1 MEHTF
6 QPWLNCLKKNMRLSN
21 LIIQPHNANTLL
33 KNNKWE
39 LKNNTFMF
47 YEDAALKE
55 FNAVYQEMVQLN
67 TQMQEITQQHQ
78 RALESKL

>member
-1 MEHTF
+1 MLF
-6 QPWLNCLKKNMRLSN
+6 A
-21 LIIQPHNANTLL
+21 IL

-39 LKNNTFMF
+39 LKNNPFMF

-55 FNAVYQEMVQLN
+55 FNTVYQEMVQLN
-67 TQMQEITQQHQ
+67 TQMQEISQQHQ

>member
-1 MEHTF
+1 
-6 QPWLNCLKKNMRLSN
+6 
-21 LIIQPHNANTLL
+21 
-33 KNNKWE
+33 
-39 LKNNTFMF
+39 MF

>member
-1 MEHTF
+1 
-6 QPWLNCLKKNMRLSN
+6 
-21 LIIQPHNANTLL
+21 
-33 KNNKWE
+33 
-39 LKNNTFMF
+39 MF

-55 FNAVYQEMVQLN
+55 FNTGRIQEMVQLN